1 MILRFYG
8 LYIKNSQF
16 KGGHRVADKCIVLG
30 STSFAGAWFVNE
42 ALSRG
47 LDVIGISRSPEPSD
61 IFLPYKS
68 HQNLEKFTYYQLD
81 INDDNDK
88 IIALI
93 MDEKPDYIVDFAGQ
107 GMVAPSW
114 EWPEQWYNTNV
125 VSKVKI
131 HNALKN
137 VDFLKRYVRISTP
150 EVYGSTDGLISEH
163 TNYKPSTPYAVS
175 HAAIDMSL
183 RAYYQQYNFPVIFTR
198 FANFYGSHQQLY
210 RITPRAIYC
219 ALTGETLPLHGGGK
233 SIRAFIHGKD
243 VSDGIFRAI
252 ENGQLGEIYHFS
264 TDEFITIHDLVE
276 KIAQYAH
283 VSMDSFVKIT
293 EDRPAKDPAYFMS
306 SERAKSE
313 LGWVVQ
319 YDLDLGLKDTYE
331 WVSENLEEIKKLP
344 KDYIHKK

>member
-1 MILRFYG
+1 M
-8 LYIKNSQF
+8 
-16 KGGHRVADKCIVLG
+16 VAQQKSYKYLVLG
-30 STSFAGAWFVNE
+30 STSFAGAWFVDD
-42 ALSRG
+42 ALNRG
-47 LDVIGISRSPEPSD
+47 MGVIGISRSPEPSD
-61 IFLPYKS
+61 IFLPYK
-68 HQNLEKFTYYQLD
+68 NNVNIENFTYHQLD
-81 INDDNDK
+81 LNNDNDK

-93 MDEKPDYIVDFAGQ
+93 MDDKPHYIVDFAGQ

-114 EWPEQWYNTNV
+114 DWPEQWYQTNI

-137 VDFLKRYVRISTP
+137 SDFLKCYVRVSTP

-163 TNYKPSTPYAVS
+163 MHYNPSTPYAVS

-183 RAYYQQYNFPVIFTR
+183 RAYFQQYNFPVVFTR

-252 ENGQLGEIYHFS
+252 ENGTLGEIYHFS
-264 TDEFITIHDLVE
+264 TDEFVTIRELVE
-276 KIAQYAH
+276 KIAEYAN
-283 VSMDSFVKIT
+283 VPIDEFVEIT
-293 EDRPAKDPAYFMS
+293 DDRPAKDPAYFMS
-306 SERAKSE
+306 SDRAKSE
-313 LGWVVQ
+313 LGWDVK
-319 YDLDLGLKDTYE
+319 YNLSLGLKDTYE
-331 WVSENLEEIKKLP
+331 WVSKNLEEIKKLP